1 MGVYEMESVVRGHH
15 IYKSVWTPY
24 SGEVLTVEPETRD
37 QYAVAILNN
46 DSVVGHVPREMSRI
60 CYYFI
65 RSGGSIDCKITGKRK
80 VGKGLEVPCLYLFNG
95 SSRLLKKLK
104 KLLDDK

>member
-1 MGVYEMESVVRGHH
+1 MGVYETESVVRGHH

-24 SGEVLTVEPETRD
+24 NGEVLTVEPETGNEHD

-46 DSVVGHVPREMSRI
+46 DNVVGHVPREMSRI

-65 RSGGSIDCKITGKRK
+65 RSGGSIDCKITGRRK
-80 VGKGLEVPCLYLFNG
+80 VGKGLEVCCLLMAHPGY
-95 SSRLLKKLK
+95 
-104 KLLDDK
+104 